1 MSALLTAAIGPLLLI
16 GMSPVNAIG
25 KALKSNCDQR
35 PARQAVKQ
43 QQAKPDCVR
52 RHYILM

>member
-25 KALKSNCDQR
+25 KTFKSNCDHR
-35 PARQAVKQ
+35 PSRQAVKPQ
-43 QQAKPDCVR
+43 PAKPDCVR